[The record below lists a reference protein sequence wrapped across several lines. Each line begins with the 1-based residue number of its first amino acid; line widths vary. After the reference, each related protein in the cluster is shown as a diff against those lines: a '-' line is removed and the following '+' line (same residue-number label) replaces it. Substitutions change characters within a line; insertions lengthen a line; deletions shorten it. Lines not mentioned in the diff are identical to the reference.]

1 METSV
6 SSVSIREPAIS
17 RRMLE
22 YFRNE
27 INGPPRE
34 WFGRAGDKRPAVLNA
49 MKYQQWEIIT
59 RDPRESVISLVRDLT
74 IDKIYIGSR
83 RADVLFIGWR
93 MGGPRNCNFG
103 PVEDGTARGPR
114 FYTIKVEKIG

>member
-17 RRMLE
+17 RWMLE

-59 RDPRESVISLVRDLT
+59 RDPRESVISPVRDLT
-74 IDKIYIGSR
+74 IDKIYIGEASR
-83 RADVLFIGWR
+83 RVIYWVADG
-93 MGGPRNCNFG
+93 
-103 PVEDGTARGPR
+103 GTA
-114 FYTIKVEKIG
+114 